1 MHLAFDCRNVAH
13 YSSPSSLDAHLAAR
27 HDVGD
32 DVLWRRVGVDA
43 VRPLVDGDHVAAL
56 LVRVGRLA
64 RLVDEGAPRQ
74 ASHLRKRKERAMLQ
88 CFPDIVILSGNGKG
102 VAETVRYRYSVI
114 AQQVQYREE
123 HLLG

>member
-1 MHLAFDCRNVAH
+1 MEGKYGVHH
-13 YSSPSSLDAHLAAR
+13 YHYLSCLDAHLPAR
-27 HDVGD
+27 DDVGD
-32 DVLWRRVGVDA
+32 DVLGGRVGVDA
-43 VRPLVDGDHVAAL
+43 VRPLVDGHHVAAL
-56 LVRVGRLA
+56 LVRVGRLP

-88 CFPDIVILSGNGKG
+88 CFPDIVILSGNGEG